1 MALFAL
7 EMICYCINKPYLTL
21 RVSLIFFH
29 RWSQINNRAVA
40 PDTSPAVRRDALSFV
55 LEQLEAFDEGE
66 EDSDEED
73 VVAAARSRRGK
84 ESTSASDSS
93 DRRIAQRLD
102 AIASWCAVLLTD
114 GDVPIDHIRVERSDY
129 LVHSLRAMPENRV
142 LVTTWSAML
151 RAIGDDA
158 VALNGSGNAAGDRVD
173 VAKQRILVQMMAA
186 AVKAEVG
193 AVGDSS
199 LFENCIDPDVVAAEA
214 AILVEDEVAK
224 TGGRASTKNASADI
238 QHENLSIALLKV
250 LPDLLVKFKTDA
262 AVTGSLTALPR
273 YLCKF
278 WLFRFVLIV
287 GLIPS

>member
-1 MALFAL
+1 MFPSHFLH
-7 EMICYCINKPYLTL
+7 
-21 RVSLIFFH
+21 S
-29 RWSQINNRAVA
+29 WSQINNRAVA
-40 PDTSPAVRRDALSFV
+40 PDTSPAVRRDALYFV

-73 VVAAARSRRGK
+73 VVAAARRRRGK

-129 LVHSLRAMPENRV
+129 LVHSLRAMPENRA

-158 VALNGSGNAAGDRVD
+158 VAVNGSGNAAGDRVD

-214 AILVEDEVAK
+214 AVLDEDEVAK

-278 WLFRFVLIV
+278 CCSVVTLPVLFSYTFLQRDSHSKICRRF
-287 GLIPS
+287 

>member
-1 MALFAL
+1 ML
-7 EMICYCINKPYLTL
+7 YTH
-21 RVSLIFFH
+21 S
-29 RWSQINNRAVA
+29 WSQINNRAVA
-40 PDTSPAVRRDALSFV
+40 ADTSPAVRRDALYFV

-73 VVAAARSRRGK
+73 VVAAARRRRGK

-114 GDVPIDHIRVERSDY
+114 GDIPIDKIRVKLSDY
-129 LVHSLRAMPENRV
+129 LVHSLRAMPENRA

-158 VALNGSGNAAGDRVD
+158 VTVNGNGNAAGDRVD
-173 VAKQRILVQMMAA
+173 VAKQRILVRMMAA

-199 LFENCIDPDVVAAEA
+199 LFENCIDPDVLAAEA
-214 AILVEDEVAK
+214 ALLDEDEVAK
-224 TGGRASTKNASADI
+224 TGSKGTTKKGSADI

-250 LPDLLVKFKTDA
+250 LPDLLVKFKTDP
-262 AVTGSLTALPR
+262 AVTASLTTLPR
-273 YLCKF
+273 YMRKF
-278 WLFRFVLIV
+278 LLLLFVHRFGIDTCDFVICC
-287 GLIPS
+287 